1 MLNMTHENK
10 FRGKGENNRFDD
22 DWLSIDTSTKTK

>member
-1 MLNMTHENK
+1 MLNVTCENK